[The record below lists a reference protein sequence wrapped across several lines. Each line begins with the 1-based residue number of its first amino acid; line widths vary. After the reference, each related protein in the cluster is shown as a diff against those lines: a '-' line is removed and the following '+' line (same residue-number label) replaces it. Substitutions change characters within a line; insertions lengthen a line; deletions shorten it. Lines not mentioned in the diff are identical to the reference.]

1 MNSRQD
7 TALQELYQQSRHQLS
22 DLVFLDDEMKFIKSL
37 MYKFFLPMIH
47 DYHINRVQLI
57 NSHLSQLSLVKANV
71 TRDLLVHQGD
81 LFSHTNGVLSKSV
94 DYLRLVNERLEA
106 EIVDLNK
113 SLRHIKKE
121 IFVVYKELPFHSAEI
136 NTAVS

>member
-7 TALQELYQQSRHQLS
+7 TELQQLYQQSRHQLS
-22 DLVFLDDEMKFIKSL
+22 DLVFLDDEMKFMKSL
-37 MYKFFLPMIH
+37 IYKLFLPMIH

-57 NSHLSQLSLVKANV
+57 NSHLSQLNLVKANV

-94 DYLRLVNERLEA
+94 DFLRLINERLEA
-106 EIVDLNK
+106 EVNDLNR
-113 SLRHIKKE
+113 SLKNIKRE
-121 IFVVYKELPFHSAEI
+121 LFAVYKELPFQTAQVHP
-136 NTAVS
+136 AVS

>member
-7 TALQELYQQSRHQLS
+7 TELQQLYQQSRHQLS

-37 MYKFFLPMIH
+37 IYKFFLPMIH

-94 DYLRLVNERLEA
+94 DFLKLVNERLEA

-113 SLRHIKKE
+113 SLKHIKKE
-121 IFVVYKELPFHSAEI
+121 IFVVYKELPFHSTVM
-136 NTAVS
+136 NTVVG

>member
-7 TALQELYQQSRHQLS
+7 TELQQLYQQSRHQLS

-37 MYKFFLPMIH
+37 IYKFFLPMIH

-94 DYLRLVNERLEA
+94 DFLKLVNERLEA

-121 IFVVYKELPFHSAEI
+121 IFVVYKELPFHSTVM
-136 NTAVS
+136 NTVVG